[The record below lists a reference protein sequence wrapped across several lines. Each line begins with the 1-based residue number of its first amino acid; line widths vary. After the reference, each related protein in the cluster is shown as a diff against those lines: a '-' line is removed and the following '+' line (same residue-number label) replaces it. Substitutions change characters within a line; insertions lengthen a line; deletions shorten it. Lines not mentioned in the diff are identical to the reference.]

1 MGFVS
6 TLGSIAS
13 TGTNVAKSV
22 FKAGSGILSG
32 AKNLVTSK
40 FGLLG
45 IGAVTAGILVS
56 KNAKAEGVENSGE
69 EKSSGFGGLWNA
81 VKSTTENVIGGIA
94 GFGKKIVNAFTGKS
108 EEKAEEKSDEQQ
120 SEGESNNLE
129 NGVEG
134 KDPQDQPSE
143 NTPQETPGANG
154 EEETIEDGKENEG
167 DEPEIG

>member
-108 EEKAEEKSDEQQ
+108 EEKTEEEQKD
-120 SEGESNNLE
+120 SEGNDLE

-143 NTPQETPGANG
+143 DIPQETPQETPG
-154 EEETIEDGKENEG
+154 EEETVENENEG
-167 DEPEIG
+167 DEPEMG

>member
-108 EEKAEEKSDEQQ
+108 EEKSEEQQ
-120 SEGESNNLE
+120 SEGESNGLE
-129 NGVEG
+129 EGVEG

-143 NTPQETPGANG
+143 DIPQETPGVGG